1 MKHFNFTE
9 IKERG
14 SCVDFVEK
22 ILNIPVTDGR
32 CVATWRDGSRDSVTV
47 SRDKW
52 YDHGEKIGGGLL
64 ELCARTKFGSTEFSS
79 IQSAQ
84 EFLGDWLRLDE
95 VKLRKSSTGRSHYDE
110 LIEKGFH
117 ETARYEYRDLN
128 DELIYFVC
136 RMEHPEKKKEFVQ
149 GTPSHWGI
157 SDITPILYNWKM
169 VHESDWC
176 VIVEGEK
183 DVETLKRFGVPA
195 TTNSGGAKKWRKE
208 FAECLRG
215 KQVIILPDNDDTGME
230 HADLIAR
237 DLSGIAAG
245 IKVVKCSALPKGDV
259 TDFFEKE
266 NGTWQ
271 QLSTMVANAPEYTA
285 RHLTPLEAAK
295 EANKKP
301 FRNYEFEENKKHPE
315 KIPLQINDLVSDV
328 HTRLLGAP
336 FRVGEELFDRDRTTG
351 EISYIYD
358 ASDLFSWIARKTG
371 KVIDW
376 ARIDGCV
383 TKTEFYSAL
392 KSEATAYSAISFTPD
407 YPRRDD
413 VFYTH
418 PEMPDPSPGHKA
430 LEKFV
435 DFFTPVDDINRSLL
449 TAFIMAP
456 IYFKPLVARPLWIID
471 SPNGQGSG
479 KSMIAEMVALLYGE
493 NVLEGKPIDVSIYD
507 LERNFQEVV
516 KRIIST
522 RGRNSRILRLDNVT
536 GTLHS
541 SNLAMLVT
549 TGSISGRASYGRG
562 EESRPNNLTYVVTV
576 NGATVDTDIASRAYY
591 IMVAKPKMNPHW
603 TSDVINYIQRNRMQI
618 FADIIDIITKHEI
631 YDIPPATRMPQFE
644 TAILQAA
651 CGSPEQYQRVIAF
664 LSTKKEETNTDEE
677 LARRIEEEIFQ
688 HIVSTAPL
696 PGRSVISP
704 TSERIFIRSHVLEAW
719 FKDASY
725 MDKKHPSEIIRNMAK
740 TGMLPQVDPNLLRW
754 PHHDR
759 GALKRRSGILWNY
772 RSDCEDTRVI
782 ALSKGKA
789 TEIIEG

>member
-1 MKHFNFTE
+1 MKHYNFTE

-14 SCVDFVEK
+14 SCVDFVER

-32 CVATWRDGSRDSVTV
+32 CVATWRDGSRDSVTI

-84 EFLGDWLRLDE
+84 EFLGDWLKLDE

-110 LIEKGFH
+110 LIEKGFR

-237 DLSGIAAG
+237 DLSGIAEG

-301 FRNYEFEENKKHPE
+301 FRTYEFEENKKHPE

-677 LARRIEEEIFQ
+677 LARRIEEEISQ

>member
-1 MKHFNFTE
+1 MKHYNFAE
-9 IKERG
+9 IKARG
-14 SCVDFVEK
+14 NCIDFVEK
-22 ILNIPVTDGR
+22 VLATLVTAGR
-32 CVATWRDGSRDSVTV
+32 CVAVWRDGTRDSVTV
-47 SRDKW
+47 SAEKW
-52 YDHGEKIGGGLL
+52 YDHGEKIGGGLI
-64 ELCARTKFGSTEFSS
+64 ELCARAKFGGTDFNC
-79 IQSAQ
+79 IQLAQ
-84 EFLGDWLRLDE
+84 EFLGDWLHLEE
-95 VKLRKSSTGRSHYDE
+95 VKLRKSSTGRSHFDE
-110 LIEKGFH
+110 LIEKGYT
-117 ETARYEYRDLN
+117 ETARYEYRDLSGN
-128 DELIYFVC
+128 LVYFVC

-157 SDITPILYNWKM
+157 ADITPILYNWQM
-169 VHESDWC
+169 VHDSDWC

-245 IKVVKCSALPKGDV
+245 IKVVKCSNLPKGDV

-271 QLSTMVANAPEYTA
+271 QLSELIAAAPEYNA
-285 RHLTPLEAAK
+285 KHLSPLEAAK

-301 FRNYEFEENKKHPE
+301 FRNYEFEDNKKHPD
-315 KIPLQINDLVSDV
+315 KIPLQINDLIADV

-336 FRVGEELFDRDRTTG
+336 FRVGEELFDRDRETG
-351 EISYIYD
+351 MISYIYD
-358 ASDLFSWIARKTG
+358 ASDLFAWIARKTG

-383 TKTEFYSAL
+383 TKTEFFSAL

-407 YPRRDD
+407 YPKRDD

-418 PEMPDPSPGHKA
+418 PEMPPPSAGHKTF
-430 LEKFV
+430 EKFV
-435 DFFTPVDDINRSLL
+435 DFFNPTDDINRSLL

-456 IYFKPLVARPLWIID
+456 IFFKPLVARPLWIID

-479 KSMIAEMVALLYGE
+479 KSMIPEMVALLYGE
-493 NVLEGKPIDVSIYD
+493 NIMEAKPIDVSVYD

-536 GTLHS
+536 GVLHS

-549 TGSISGRASYGRG
+549 AGSISGRASYGRG

-591 IMVAKPKMNPHW
+591 IMVSKPKMNPHW

-618 FADIIDIITKHEI
+618 FSDIIDTITRHEI

-651 CGSPEQYQRVIAF
+651 CGSPEQYQRVIEF
-664 LSTKKEETNTDEE
+664 LTAKKEETNTDEE
-677 LARRIEEEIFQ
+677 LARRIEEELIQ
-688 HIVSTAPL
+688 HIASAEPL
-696 PGRSVISP
+696 IGKPVMNP
-704 TSERIFIRSHVLEAW
+704 LTERIFIRSQVLEHW
-719 FKDASY
+719 FKDAGY
-725 MDKKHPSEIIRNMAK
+725 MDKKHPSEVIRNMAK

-759 GALKRRSGILWNY
+759 GTLKRRSGILWNY
-772 RSDCEDTRVI
+772 SAANEDTRVI
-782 ALSKGKA
+782 ALLKNKA
-789 TEIIEG
+789 VEIVEG

>member
-1 MKHFNFTE
+1 MKHYNFTE

-136 RMEHPEKKKEFVQ
+136 RMEHPAKKKEFVQ

-215 KQVIILPDNDDTGME
+215 KQVIILPDNDETGME

-591 IMVAKPKMNPHW
+591 IMVSKPKMNPHW

-677 LARRIEEEIFQ
+677 LARRIEEEISQ

-696 PGRSVISP
+696 PGRSVINP